1 MTQKCASR
9 GLWQILYSVTLC
21 GKSAKIITVLS
32 VQTLPTDYGHTM
44 PVKQLIFDLATISYI
59 RVSHIF

>member
-21 GKSAKIITVLS
+21 GKSSKIITVLS
-32 VQTLPTDYGHTM
+32 VQTLPTYYGHTM
-44 PVKQLIFDLATISYI
+44 PVKQLIFDLATIIYI